1 MRALTAVPVVPL
13 AVAAAAAAGGGG
25 RRGLA
30 PPLGHH

>member
-13 AVAAAAAAGGGG
+13 TVAAAGAAGGGG